1 MAKPKEI
8 LVEDEEVK
16 SEGLEIISI
25 GSLYEG
31 PWEKKYWSSSRG
43 KDRYPY
49 PVGYHA
55 VRAHNGNTCKME
67 IHEGPKGP
75 LFMITAADGPSC
87 SGQTP
92 DIAWDKFQKKYCPRM
107 KTWHGKRLSCK
118 IDGVEFFGFKNSFVQ
133 RLLREL
139 VANVNGTAERN
150 LLSHSLCNGAPIR
163 EHDKHTDA
171 GIYLDLQSDIERT
184 KITKKRSRREIKNTK
199 PVGRNGLK
207 RPRSQGLECDSKAT
221 SSVLVNQRNQNHGS
235 SMPCSTSK
243 EGNDFCKNQ
252 EALSASE
259 HLNFKAAEG
268 EDGCLS
274 ANYGFPSV
282 SIDFSAHLSEG
293 NVPVQEWNKLVG
305 SVDGKSSRV
314 TNNLVEEGKPLDRSK
329 NFSFQVAGE
338 GKAGDALVPNDS
350 FGVETINLF
359 APDTLDSVQ
368 DNSAQS
374 SPTTEYNSTY
384 NLKEDF
390 TTANNAI
397 PEGLVTD
404 SHPKE
409 EIDTFNST
417 ANPGKSDSDSI
428 GQEIATA
435 MMTVLL
441 PQAIPLLNKKSSK
454 KKATIKAS
462 ESLSCMV
469 NPKKNDETSH
479 FVDASFPAA
488 MLNEKTNVEME
499 ENMQIPKINLG
510 SVPSSEHSMSVVL
523 DSFEDACGDH
533 ITNEI
538 ASSSQTLEADLPG
551 IDKEKNLLTNQ
562 KEYIVDANESSVCA
576 QNNKSK
582 IILCD
587 DEINMVLN
595 KNLPEGVSES
605 VLGGRFS
612 GKKVF
617 FERDQD
623 VCVNFDQNSVGI
635 GFHLVEKDIEIES
648 NCTEDA
654 SDAHQRG
661 MSNSVQLSG
670 KDNSAKNTAN
680 ETVSVVQ
687 APKKVY
693 SRKVS
698 KKVPIVKNFSGPLS
712 ESIICRNFESF
723 CVPKTHC
730 AAETLA
736 VSVISEMKSSDDKQ
750 HEGDFGAK
758 TRLEE
763 QCHVSSVLSQ
773 NSAVFGDCK
782 VEEFCNFSDPY
793 AIHMKKSEGYSD
805 EELFGPMKH
814 AESNASVVP
823 QKQEI
828 SFSGYNCNAKD
839 VKVSSDIKLQKN
851 VEINNELQGIV
862 DFAGCYFH
870 PMPISSVLLA
880 TKGDEIYICV
890 LCGLLNEK
898 NRTLFIYKVAI
909 QEQSVGCPSFI
920 GHTSVMLPFLK
931 DIFGRDIALETSC
944 LQFTP
949 DGQCLVLLGSIKTPY
964 CREGR
969 IDCLCSACSL
979 ECSEKNAV
987 KIVQAKSGYVSVVAN
1002 LKTDDSVQCMLVCE
1016 PYYVIAVGESGRMHV
1031 WEMNSTWSAQ
1041 IEEIVISVD
1050 DYIYPC
1056 IVELKKI
1063 PNSASLVVGHNGFG
1077 QFGLW
1082 DISRLVFLSRFSAPS
1097 TSIYQFFPI
1106 NFFCWPRNVSISSGT
1121 NLLEKVK
1128 EIVDASKFWFSKH
1141 HENNHFLPLEREDIA
1156 IWLLVSTASVSEAQ
1170 HNHISSD
1177 CQTNPVR
1184 VWRLAL
1190 LVKNTVILGST
1201 LDPRTHCA
1209 GLLPLVHFLVLGSLV
1224 QTMDLCMH
1232 GNCLQELNLV
1242 LYIIIKVAVFHALLQ
1257 MIQVHKSWL

>member
-479 FVDASFPAA
+479 FVDASFP
-488 MLNEKTNVEME
+488 
-499 ENMQIPKINLG
+499 
-510 SVPSSEHSMSVVL
+510 
-523 DSFEDACGDH
+523 
-533 ITNEI
+533 
-538 ASSSQTLEADLPG
+538 
-551 IDKEKNLLTNQ
+551 
-562 KEYIVDANESSVCA
+562 
-576 QNNKSK
+576 
-582 IILCD
+582 
-587 DEINMVLN
+587 
-595 KNLPEGVSES
+595 
-605 VLGGRFS
+605 
-612 GKKVF
+612 
-617 FERDQD
+617 
-623 VCVNFDQNSVGI
+623 
-635 GFHLVEKDIEIES
+635 
-648 NCTEDA
+648 DA

-1201 LDPRTHCA
+1201 LDPRAAAIGAFSGLGVIGTDDGLVYAWELSSGAKLGTLHHYKGGGVSCIATDDSSSQVLAVA
-1209 GLLPLVHFLVLGSLV
+1209 GDGGQLLLY
-1224 QTMDLCMH
+1224 MH
-1232 GNCLQELNLV
+1232 SAKNSSN
-1242 LYIIIKVAVFHALLQ
+1242 
-1257 MIQVHKSWL
+1257 